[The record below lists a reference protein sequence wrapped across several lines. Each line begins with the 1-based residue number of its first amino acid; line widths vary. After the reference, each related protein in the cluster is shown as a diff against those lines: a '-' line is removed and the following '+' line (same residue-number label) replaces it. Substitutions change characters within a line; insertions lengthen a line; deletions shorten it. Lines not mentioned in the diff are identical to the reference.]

1 MFGFKRKKDEN
12 ELALIPRK
20 ETFFSKLALFFKRD
34 KQDDVVKD
42 YYSNQSFYSRHSYV
56 ANSINNLG
64 EEVFYGTVSMNGLD
78 IYSFQKMK
86 EIGLMHHKNGPSTKL
101 VEADLNQSYNQEGL
115 EPHNLR
121 KICFE
126 IPEYYSLEE
135 FLYNDGLY
143 QLVQSERVRLED
155 LNYYKINLVGKVEMR
170 TDTSMQTLV
179 TITDNTPEAISYV
192 DKKLTKDWL
201 SQIEKDKKDQ
211 ERARKEAS
219 KQQIEDMYNQ
229 AIIDEEKFAKREAQ
243 EQQNR
248 INDNNIR
255 VAPGKNTIYFTD
267 PDTGKIIFLDKIV
280 RVNTIVHKDGQT
292 SDLYIAQYTA
302 KRKPDEVEK
311 LSNKSN
317 IAFELIEDE
326 MNNILKNNDESL
338 NFAFRGLFSERN
350 VSQYSS
356 STGELGSRHI
366 GYLKRTIEGYKI
378 ILGSN
383 SSKNYLNSLNLEL
396 YNSTNKSTV
405 GTVEYVDGR

>member
-1 MFGFKRKKDEN
+1 MFGFKRKKEKN
-12 ELALIPRK
+12 ELALIHRK
-20 ETFFSKLALFFKRD
+20 ETIFSKIAAFFKRD
-34 KQDDVVKD
+34 KQEIPED

-64 EEVFYGTVSMNGLD
+64 EEVFYGTVSANGLD
-78 IYSFQKMK
+78 VYYFQKMK
-86 EIGLMHHKNGPSTKL
+86 EIGLMHHSDGVSTKL
-101 VEADLNQSYNQEGL
+101 IVADLNQSYNQEGL

-143 QLVQSERVRLED
+143 QLVQSGRVKLED
-155 LNYYKINLVGKVEMR
+155 LNYYKINIVGKAEMK
-170 TDTSMQTLV
+170 TGLDMQTGV
-179 TITDNTPEAISYV
+179 TITDNT
-192 DKKLTKDWL
+192 
-201 SQIEKDKKDQ
+201 
-211 ERARKEAS
+211 KEAN

-229 AIIDEEKFAKREAQ
+229 AIIDEEKFAKREAEEQ
-243 EQQNR
+243 ENR

-267 PDTGKIIFLDKIV
+267 PDSGKIILLDKIV
-280 RVNTIVHKDGQT
+280 RVKTIVHKDGQI

-302 KRKPDEVEK
+302 KRKPDDVQN
-311 LSNKSN
+311 LADKSN
-317 IAFELIEDE
+317 IAFELTEDE
-326 MNNILKNNDESL
+326 MNNILKNTDDSL

-350 VSQYSS
+350 VNQYK

-378 ILGSN
+378 LLGSN
-383 SSKNYLNSLNLEL
+383 SSRSYLNSLNLEM
-396 YNSTNKSTV
+396 YNSNNRPNLGYV
-405 GTVEYVDGR
+405 GYGDGR

>member
-1 MFGFKRKKDEN
+1 MFGFKRKKEKN
-12 ELALIPRK
+12 ELALIHRK
-20 ETFFSKLALFFKRD
+20 ETIFSKIAAFFKRD
-34 KQDDVVKD
+34 KQEIPED

-64 EEVFYGTVSMNGLD
+64 EEVFYGTVSANGLD
-78 IYSFQKMK
+78 VYYFQKMK
-86 EIGLMHHKNGPSTKL
+86 EIGLMHHSDGVSTKL
-101 VEADLNQSYNQEGL
+101 IVADLNQSYNQEGL

-143 QLVQSERVRLED
+143 QLVQSGRVKLED
-155 LNYYKINLVGKVEMR
+155 LNYYKINIVGKAEMK
-170 TDTSMQTLV
+170 TGIDMQTGV
-179 TITDNTPEAISYV
+179 TITDNTPEAISYA

-201 SQIEKDKKDQ
+201 SQIERDKKTQ
-211 ERARKEAS
+211 EKARKEAN

-229 AIIDEEKFAKREAQ
+229 AIIDEEKFAKREAEEQ
-243 EQQNR
+243 ENR

-267 PDTGKIIFLDKIV
+267 PDSGKIILLDKIV
-280 RVNTIVHKDGQT
+280 RVKTIVHKDGQT

-302 KRKPDEVEK
+302 KRKPDDVQN
-311 LSNKSN
+311 LADKSN
-317 IAFELIEDE
+317 IAFELTEDE
-326 MNNILKNNDESL
+326 MNNILKNTDDSL

-350 VSQYSS
+350 VNQYK

-378 ILGSN
+378 LLGSN
-383 SSKNYLNSLNLEL
+383 SSRSYLNSLNLEM
-396 YNSTNKSTV
+396 YNSNNRSNLGYV
-405 GTVEYVDGR
+405 GYGDGR

>member
-1 MFGFKRKKDEN
+1 MFGFKRKKGEN

-20 ETFFSKLALFFKRD
+20 ENVFSRIASFFRRD
-34 KQDDVVKD
+34 KQDMSED

-64 EEVFYGTVSMNGLD
+64 EEVFYGTVSANGLD
-78 IYSFQKMK
+78 VYYFQKMK
-86 EIGLMHHKNGPSTKL
+86 EIGLMHHSDGVSTKL
-101 VEADLNQSYNQEGL
+101 IVADLNQSYNQEGL

-143 QLVQSERVRLED
+143 QLVQSGRVKLED
-155 LNYYKINLVGKVEMR
+155 LNYYKINIVGKAEMK
-170 TDTSMQTLV
+170 TGIDMQTGV
-179 TITDNTPEAISYV
+179 TITDNTPEAISYA

-201 SQIEKDKKDQ
+201 SQIERDKKTQ
-211 ERARKEAS
+211 EKARKEAN

-229 AIIDEEKFAKREAQ
+229 AIIDEEKFAKREAEEQ
-243 EQQNR
+243 ENR

-255 VAPGKNTIYFTD
+255 VAPGENTIYFTD
-267 PDTGKIIFLDKIV
+267 PDSGKIILLDKIV
-280 RVNTIVHKDGQT
+280 RVKTIVHKDGQT

-302 KRKPDEVEK
+302 KRKPDDVQN
-311 LSNKSN
+311 LADKSN
-317 IAFELIEDE
+317 IAFELTEDE
-326 MNNILKNNDESL
+326 MNNILKNTDDSL
-338 NFAFRGLFSERN
+338 NFAFRGLFSEKN
-350 VSQYSS
+350 VNQYK

-378 ILGSN
+378 LLGSN
-383 SSKNYLNSLNLEL
+383 SSRSYLNSLNLEM
-396 YNSTNKSTV
+396 YNSNNRPNLGYV
-405 GTVEYVDGR
+405 GYGDGR